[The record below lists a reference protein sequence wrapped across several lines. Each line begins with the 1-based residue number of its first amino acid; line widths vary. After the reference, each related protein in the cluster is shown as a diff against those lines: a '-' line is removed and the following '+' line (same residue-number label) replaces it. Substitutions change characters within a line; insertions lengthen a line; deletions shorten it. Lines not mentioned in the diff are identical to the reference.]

1 MEPKLGKKSCEYTG
15 GWWTE
20 KVGEVNGLKKV
31 PMGSKNCENLSVWR
45 TELKGY

>member
-20 KVGEVNGLKKV
+20 KVGEVNGLKKFPWAQRIV
-31 PMGSKNCENLSVWR
+31 KILVFE
-45 TELKGY
+45 ELN